1 MILELIVNLFNA
13 NVLNVMRLMNR
24 TQLLE
29 ASTLP
34 THFTFVLILK
44 NLRPILTLFWFVYYF
59 VENGVISTL
68 WAIYIKIA
76 IFRLTYKE
84 ECMQLIYSFLVV
96 CLPRFNFPWLYIESM
111 TNYGMFTSINL
122 TYMYIIF

>member
-1 MILELIVNLFNA
+1 MIIELKVNLFNA

-34 THFTFVLILK
+34 THFTFVLIFK

-59 VENGVISTL
+59 VENGVIST
-68 WAIYIKIA
+68 IYIKIA
-76 IFRLTYKE
+76 IFRLTYKK

-96 CLPRFNFPWLYIESM
+96 CLPRFNFP
-111 TNYGMFTSINL
+111 
-122 TYMYIIF
+122 